1 MQQTLGN
8 YELVRLLGRGGMGA
22 VYLARQ
28 RELDRLVALKVL
40 ESGDQ
45 EARAL
50 FVDEAR
56 ISASLCHQNLPF
68 VYDVASAGDTYFLAM
83 EYVDGIDLRQLMAS
97 GARVPYDV
105 VVAIVMAAAS
115 GLDHAHRKLDLVHRD
130 VSLTNIMV
138 TRDGGVKVIDFGI
151 AIANVSSHLSMM
163 GLVRGKTRYMS
174 PEQCLGEKLDARTDV
189 FALGIV
195 LYELATGKHCFDGA
209 NEIDAMV
216 AIVRGQ
222 YEHPCVANPDVPLA
236 LARVITKALATD
248 RNARY
253 SSAAELVDALAA
265 VASLHGW
272 ASDAAR
278 IAIFFSS
285 ASEFAIA
292 TKSETGGT
300 PDELTHDLVSDRGHG
315 LRTYGSAD
323 HRHGPR
329 SSGASVTG
337 RTERGLLRRA
347 TRFG

>member
-1 MQQTLGN
+1 MRETLGN

-28 RELDRLVALKVL
+28 PELDRYVALKVL
-40 ESGDQ
+40 EDGDL

-68 VYDVASAGDTYFLAM
+68 VYDVAAAGDTYYLAM

-105 VVAIVMAAAS
+105 ALAIVMAAAS
-115 GLDHAHRKLDLVHRD
+115 GLGHAHEKLDLVHRD

-138 TRDGGVKVIDFGI
+138 TREGSVKVIDFGI
-151 AIANVSSHLSMM
+151 ALANVSSHLSMM
-163 GLVRGKTRYMS
+163 GVVRGKTRYMS

-195 LYELATGKHCFDGA
+195 LYELVTGTRCFDGD
-209 NEIDAMV
+209 NEVEAMIS
-216 AIVRGQ
+216 IVRGN
-222 YEHPCVANPDVPLA
+222 YMHPCVANPDVPLG
-236 LARVITKALATD
+236 LARVITTALATD
-248 RNARY
+248 REARY

-272 ASDAAR
+272 TCDATQIAMFISAASN
-278 IAIFFSS
+278 
-285 ASEFAIA
+285 FATA
-292 TKSETGGT
+292 TKSEAGGT
-300 PDELTHDLVSDRGHG
+300 PDELTHDLACDCCRG
-315 LRTYGSAD
+315 LRTFGSAD
-323 HRHGPR
+323 HGNRTR
-329 SSGASVTG
+329 SSGPSVTG

-347 TRFG
+347 ARFG